1 VLALNPLIEDGQA
14 IQPKAAKLV
23 IGFEKVADVWQELE
37 RLARQEQIE
46 IEEQREFRPD
56 WKSMVTLNGAGIF
69 QVLTARVDGRMVG
82 YFSWLLDFD
91 MESKGTLIVNQTAW
105 FVEKNHPIVAVR
117 MFDKAIAEFKRIGVE
132 YAYLHHTIKGRGAA
146 LGRLFERRGAK
157 LLGYNY
163 IMPIK
168 TPLAINQTD

>member
-1 VLALNPLIEDGQA
+1 VIE
-14 IQPKAAKLV
+14 
-23 IGFEKVADVWQELE
+23 FEKVTDCWEELE
-37 RLARQEQIE
+37 KLALQEQDE
-46 IEEQREFRPD
+46 IEETRPFRPD
-56 WKSMVTLNGAGIF
+56 WKSMATLNNAGIF
-69 QVLTARVDGRMVG
+69 QVLVARVDGRMVG

-105 FVEKNHPIVAVR
+105 FVEKGHPIVAVR
-117 MFDKAIAEFKRIGVE
+117 MFDRAIKEFKRIGVE

-163 IMPIK
+163 IVSLK
-168 TPLAINQTD
+168 ECKEGKES